1 MQNQLKDFKKS
12 FGGAGRAS
20 GKSNYPLIA
29 LFLLPSVLL
38 VGVFVYYPAIRG
50 IFMAFQDV
58 KSYNMFSTEWCGLD
72 NFRTLFKTAGY
83 VTQWKN
89 TFIWMIGCV
98 GGELILGFGLALL
111 LQKSF
116 KGKGLYEG
124 IVYMPW
130 ALSGFMV
137 GIMWKWI
144 FNGSGGVLNDLLMRL
159 GIISAPVNWLTTPG
173 LNLNAIIVAKVWT
186 GLAFFAIISSAA
198 LKTVPRELY
207 ESAELDGANAFPKF
221 RNITLPGIKTIM
233 LMTILLRAI
242 QTFGSPDLIYSMTQG
257 GPANSSQIVTSF
269 IYLNVMKGGDYG
281 MISAAS
287 LIMWVFIMVCSAIYI
302 KATNALK
309 AGD

>member
-159 GIISAPVNWLTTPG
+159 GIISATTPG

-207 ESAELDGANAFPKF
+207 ESAELDGANAFQKF

>member
-207 ESAELDGANAFPKF
+207 ESAELDGANAFQKF
-221 RNITLPGIKTIM
+221 KTIM